1 MAREGRVR
9 GAVRVVELGGRP
21 VPYHLRRRRRMRNL
35 VMRVDGDGLRVTAPY
50 GVSLAWIEAAL
61 QERAAW
67 IVKRLAAMAERV
79 TFRPDWRPGAR
90 LPYLGTS
97 LSLTL
102 ETRSRLWPVERVG
115 EQLIVSDP
123 RSDDPAVVEAMVM
136 DWYRDEA
143 HRYLSERVAALA
155 PRLGVPIP
163 PLALSSSRSEWGSC
177 SAWGRILFNWRLI
190 QLPPRLVDYV
200 VAHELAHLIEL
211 NHSSA
216 FWQLVERLYPD
227 WREARRGLRRYG

>member
-1 MAREGRVR
+1 
-9 GAVRVVELGGRP
+9 
-21 VPYHLRRRRRMRNL
+21 
-35 VMRVDGDGLRVTAPY
+35 
-50 GVSLAWIEAAL
+50 
-61 QERAAW
+61 
-67 IVKRLAAMAERV
+67 
-79 TFRPDWRPGAR
+79 
-90 LPYLGTS
+90 
-97 LSLTL
+97 
-102 ETRSRLWPVERVG
+102 
-115 EQLIVSDP
+115 
-123 RSDDPAVVEAMVM
+123 MVM

-177 SAWGRILFNWRLI
+177 SSRGRILFNWRLI

-211 NHSSA
+211 NHSPA

-227 WREARRGLRRYG
+227 WREARRALRRYG